1 MSGLTIGTV
10 FRNAARA
17 VPHRTAAV
25 LGEQSLTFGEI
36 DQQADGVARALLA
49 RGLRPGARA
58 LCWTSTTLDVVPVFA
73 GLARIGAVYCPL
85 PGVLGGVEA
94 AAIARVADP
103 TILIVDD
110 EHADA
115 AGDLAAELNLPW
127 ATLGQLA
134 KEAST
139 QPDSPVED
147 VPDERDPHVLFFTSG
162 STGRPKGVILSH
174 RVNYLRSHPGS
185 QEEPRGPMVCIFP
198 LFHMGAWTIS
208 LQQWQA
214 RDAVVYVPRPDGPTI
229 CEAVR
234 RHDATR
240 LNALPA
246 VWQRVIDTLAEKGE
260 QLTTLRLAD
269 TGTSATPPELLAA
282 IAGAC
287 PDAFIRVF
295 YGSTEAGN
303 VASLTGTDVFAKP
316 GSCGLPSQATQVRL
330 DPDTGELCVR
340 GPLLF
345 DGYFGDP
352 DATNAALQDGWY
364 RTGDLA
370 QVDDEGYLS
379 IVGRAHDVIRT
390 GGESVVPSEVE
401 AVLEGLP
408 GAAEVAIVG
417 LPDAT
422 WGEIVCAVVVPDM
435 RAEPPTL
442 SAARERCTGK
452 LAAFKHPR
460 ALRVVTQLPR
470 TPATGQLQRRL
481 LVEALV
487 KNQDS
492 VAPVTAVTPVTK
504 EEP

>member
-1 MSGLTIGTV
+1 MPGLTIGTV
-10 FRNAARA
+10 FRGAARA
-17 VPHRTAAV
+17 VPNRTAAV
-25 LGEQSLTFGEI
+25 LGEQRLTFGQI
-36 DQQADGVARALLA
+36 DEQADRIARALLA
-49 RGLRPGARA
+49 RGLQPGTRA

-73 GLARIGAVYCPL
+73 ALARIGVVYCPL
-85 PGVLGGVEA
+85 PGVLSGVEA

-103 TILIVDD
+103 AILIVDD
-110 EHADA
+110 EHSGA
-115 AGDLAAELNLPW
+115 AAELAADLNLPC
-127 ATLGQLA
+127 ATLEELVA
-134 KEAST
+134 EAST
-139 QPDSPVED
+139 QAADPVAD
-147 VPDERDPHVLFFTSG
+147 VPDERDPHVVFFTSG
-162 STGRPKGVILSH
+162 STGRPKGVVLSH

-185 QEEPRGPMVCIFP
+185 QEEPRGAMVCIFP

-214 RDAVVYVPRPDGPTI
+214 RDAVVYLPRPDGPTI
-229 CEAVR
+229 RDAVR
-234 RHDATR
+234 RHEATR

-246 VWQRVIDTLAEKGE
+246 VWQRVLDTLAENGE
-260 QLTTLRLAD
+260 QLTTIRIAD

-282 IAGAC
+282 IARAC

-303 VASLTGTDVFAKP
+303 VASLTGTDVLAKP
-316 GSCGLPSQATQVRL
+316 GSCGLPSQATEVRL

-352 DATNAALQDGWY
+352 GATSAALQDGWY

-370 QVDDEGYLS
+370 RVDADGYLS

-401 AVLEGLP
+401 SVLRGLP

-422 WGEIVCAVVVPDM
+422 WGEIVCAVVVAQMP
-435 RAEPPTL
+435 AAPPTL

-460 ALRVVTQLPR
+460 ALRVVTELPR

-487 KNQDS
+487 KME
-492 VAPVTAVTPVTK
+492 TRITEGTRITK
-504 EEP
+504 ENR